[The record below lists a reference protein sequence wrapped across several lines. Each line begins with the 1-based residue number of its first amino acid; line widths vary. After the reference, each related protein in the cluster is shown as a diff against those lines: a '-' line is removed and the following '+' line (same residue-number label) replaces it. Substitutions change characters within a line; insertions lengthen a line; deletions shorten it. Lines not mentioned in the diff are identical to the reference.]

1 MSKNN
6 LLSKNNLF
14 KCTFYLLLFLNIFF
28 LSSIISYQITV
39 RGEMVVVPDLFGKTL
54 EEAKQELAKEK
65 LVIIQ
70 SEVQLHEYLED
81 GKIISQDIL
90 PNSRVKINKQVKVIL
105 SSGKEK
111 IVIPQFLGRSL
122 QTVSNELKDIGLRK
136 GNISHVHTS
145 KYAAGKIIAQFPLP
159 FEEAGKNF
167 RISFLVSQGEKE
179 KKYLMPDLLGKHS
192 SSIIAKLKELEFNIG
207 DIRYSFYPGLDT
219 GIIINQFPHPGA
231 RIQKR
236 NLITLEVSK

>member
-1 MSKNN
+1 
-6 LLSKNNLF
+6 LSA
-14 KCTFYLLLFLNIFF
+14 
-28 LSSIISYQITV
+28 IISYQTTI
-39 RGEMVVVPDLFGKTL
+39 RGETVTVPDLFGKTL

-65 LVIIQ
+65 LFILQ
-70 SEVQLHEYLED
+70 SGVQLHEYLEE
-81 GKIISQDIL
+81 GKIISQTPAPD
-90 PNSRVKINKQVKVIL
+90 SKVKINKRVKVVL

-122 QTVSNELKDIGLRK
+122 QAVSNELKDIGLRK

-145 KYAAGKIIAQFPLP
+145 KYAAGKIIAQSPLP
-159 FEEAGKNF
+159 SEEVGKNS

-179 KKYLMPDLLGKHS
+179 KKYLMPDLLGKHAS
-192 SSIIAKLKELEFNIG
+192 SVIVRLKEMEFNIG

-219 GIIINQFPHPGA
+219 GIIINQSPHPGS